1 MLYFLIR
8 PFVRLAL
15 PFYFR
20 NICLSGI
27 ENIPRGKP
35 FILAV
40 NHPTAFLES
49 AILGAYLHQPLHF
62 LVRGDHFN
70 KPVFRFL
77 LRQGLMIP
85 VFRQVESGFSS
96 LKDNYGIFSFCQ
108 KAIAKGK
115 VVALFPEGRTEH
127 ERRLRPL
134 QRGIARIAFGTLR
147 EYPKVEDLIILP
159 VGVNFSN
166 ALAFRSTVLV
176 HFGVPIRSR
185 AFYGDGSKPD
195 YESLL
200 KAVAFR
206 LRENMVIIRRPEDDI
221 LVETCLMLWRNLHL
235 PAKRPFFLYG
245 DQWLRREQ
253 QLAAFWNDVAT
264 DSHKE
269 ETRMLV
275 DDYLFQLH
283 QFQIP
288 DTAVELV
295 PGMARDK
302 MPPAFYSLFFR
313 LGLLLVRL
321 PSSYAEKAARKMQR
335 QSFIGAVRFATGF
348 GLALG
353 IGICLLVLSI
363 IFSPWLLPLIPL
375 LGLWV
380 YFAILFKEREDH
392 ALAVARFRGLS
403 PANQQ
408 DLLNLKEKILAAFRG
423 SSTE

>member
-1 MLYFLIR
+1 
-8 PFVRLAL
+8 
-15 PFYFR
+15 
-20 NICLSGI
+20 
-27 ENIPRGKP
+27 
-35 FILAV
+35 
-40 NHPTAFLES
+40 
-49 AILGAYLHQPLHF
+49 
-62 LVRGDHFN
+62 
-70 KPVFRFL
+70 
-77 LRQGLMIP
+77 
-85 VFRQVESGFSS
+85 
-96 LKDNYGIFSFCQ
+96 
-108 KAIAKGK
+108 
-115 VVALFPEGRTEH
+115 
-127 ERRLRPL
+127 
-134 QRGIARIAFGTLR
+134 
-147 EYPKVEDLIILP
+147 
-159 VGVNFSN
+159 
-166 ALAFRSTVLV
+166 
-176 HFGVPIRSR
+176 
-185 AFYGDGSKPD
+185 
-195 YESLL
+195 
-200 KAVAFR
+200 
-206 LRENMVIIRRPEDDI
+206 